1 MSEFKLGKHGPVSF
15 LLAQVGAIAARQF
28 ANALEPLK
36 FAPSDAG
43 ILRLL
48 GRSPGMS
55 QQELAKKL
63 DMHASRLV
71 GVIDALEQRGLVARE
86 PNPEDRRLYAL
97 HLTGAGTEAL
107 AAIGVVARKHNEAIC
122 AGLNEMER
130 EQAGSDP
137 RKDRRCTAPDSRG
150 PPRLPGHG
158 QAQARSGNRHR
169 ATGQVNRCHNRLA
182 PAAIQI
188 SR

>member
-1 MSEFKLGKHGPVSF
+1 MPEFKLGKHGPVSF

-36 FAPSDAG
+36 FSPSDAG

-97 HLTGAGTEAL
+97 HLTGGAGTEAL
-107 AAIGVVARKHNEAIC
+107 AAIGVVARNHNEAIC

-130 EQAGSDP
+130 EQLTAILEKIAVAQHLTAGVHPGYRDMGE
-137 RKDRRCTAPDSRG
+137 RRREAG
-150 PPRLPGHG
+150 
-158 QAQARSGNRHR
+158 
-169 ATGQVNRCHNRLA
+169 TGTEQ
-182 PAAIQI
+182 PAK
-188 SR
+188 

>member
-1 MSEFKLGKHGPVSF
+1 MPEFKLGKHGPVSF

-48 GRSPGMS
+48 SRSPGMS

-63 DMHASRLV
+63 EMHASRLV

-97 HLTGAGTEAL
+97 HLTDAGTEAL

-130 EQAGSDP
+130 EQLPAILEKIAAAQHLTAGVHPGYRDMGE
-137 RKDRRCTAPDSRG
+137 RRREAG
-150 PPRLPGHG
+150 
-158 QAQARSGNRHR
+158 
-169 ATGQVNRCHNRLA
+169 TGTDQ
-182 PAAIQI
+182 PAK
-188 SR
+188 